1 MSHNQKPTNGL
12 LASLESRLDPET
24 RAKLEKIGQ
33 LRANAMKA
41 EPDYKLLYEEAMQHL
56 KNVSST
62 RNAFDPRIMAIIED
76 DGGGGFRFRDPQ
88 IDALHM
94 DAVNFLRRERIF
106 GRFDTVTDV
115 ITKRP
120 D

>member
-1 MSHNQKPTNGL
+1 MSQNQKPTNGL
-12 LASLESRLDPET
+12 LDSLRDPRITHELQ
-24 RAKLEKIGQ
+24 RKAEFE
-33 LRANAMKA
+33 ANAMKD

-62 RNAFDPRIMAIIED
+62 RNAFDPKIMAVIED
-76 DGGGGFRFRDPQ
+76 DGRGGFQFREPK

-94 DAVNFLRRERIF
+94 DAVNFLRRERIL

-120 D
+120 EQG